1 MTRMMRMV
9 ATQGEEV
16 HDDEDEEH
24 EVEDDPMQGMSS
36 YLPISPCMSL
46 STMRMSQHA
55 RVSRNSISLY
65 VTRAPYIGSPY
76 HSISVHPCACE
87 ISKWRE

>member
-1 MTRMMRMV
+1 MIWMAVVVDVMSTRWSMTRMMRMV

-36 YLPISPCMSL
+36 YLPVSPCMSL
-46 STMRMSQHA
+46 SLR
-55 RVSRNSISLY
+55 
-65 VTRAPYIGSPY
+65 
-76 HSISVHPCACE
+76 CACRSMCAR
-87 ISKWRE
+87 ISQQHLPVCY